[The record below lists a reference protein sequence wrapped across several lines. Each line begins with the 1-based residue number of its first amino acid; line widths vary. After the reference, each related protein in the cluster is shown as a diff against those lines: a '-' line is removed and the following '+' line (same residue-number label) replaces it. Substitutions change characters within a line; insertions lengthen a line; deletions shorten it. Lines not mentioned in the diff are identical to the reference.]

1 MVAKTSTQRTR
12 RTTDVDSDLSDE
24 DSDASADD
32 LDLSDVLDQDEDVIR
47 AAEEAQE
54 EDLAE
59 AAQLAELKVAVTDS
73 EQTSTSMAV
82 SKVSPQNIVG
92 IGTCITA

>member
-32 LDLSDVLDQDEDVIR
+32 LDLSDVLDQDEDIIR

-59 AAQLAELKVAVTDS
+59 AAQLAELEVAVTDS
-73 EQTSTSMAV
+73 EQTSASMAV
-82 SKVSPQNIVG
+82 SKISPQNIVG